1 VIVVDASAI
10 LAAMFIDE
18 AGAYSDAVLAEVEHN
33 GGIAPFVFP
42 AEVATA
48 LLRAERRKRL
58 SADRTATVIDFLSR
72 LQIRIDTDGLTH
84 AFGRTLSLARTQD
97 ISPYDASYLEL
108 ALRSALPLATEDRR
122 LRAAATALQVPLFA
136 SS

>member
-10 LAAMFIDE
+10 LAAMFVDE

-33 GGIAPFVFP
+33 GGIVPFVFP

-72 LQIRIDTDGLTH
+72 LQIRIDTDGLAH
-84 AFGRTLSLARTQD
+84 AFGSTLLIARAQD

-122 LRAAATALQVPLFA
+122 LRTAATALQVPLFA